1 MMHLFVNAVAAS
13 AGGGLTYIRNFV
25 AHLSQRDDIRA
36 TILLSP
42 EAKEGLFADVRVA
55 SCPRMQVIEFKE
67 RGPVSRFW
75 REQIELPRLIVS
87 RGADVLL
94 STGNIALKNSPVP
107 QILLSRN
114 ALYTSK
120 HFFHDLRERGHY
132 SLYLVEHCKRALAKR
147 SIAWADCT
155 IAPSATFA
163 GELQSWTGRD
173 VLAVDHG
180 FDGDAFFAGPAMP
193 QLLQAKMQAADG
205 CLRLLFV
212 SHYNYYRNFETL
224 LRAVPIIKKQLSP
237 LPLRLFLTCEL
248 RGQAN
253 PGSYRSSSASALV
266 SELQIRD
273 EVIELGAVPHQF
285 LHHVYQACD
294 LYVTPAY
301 AESFAHPLIEAMAS
315 GLPIIAADLPVHR
328 EICQNAAVYPPVFSP
343 EILAQRVVELAKSPA
358 LRKRLADYGRR
369 RARDFSWSRH
379 VQQIIEV
386 AKKLTGSCLEQST
399 NPSPAQERVEV
410 AS

>member
-25 AHLSQRDDIRA
+25 AQLSKRDDVRA
-36 TILLSP
+36 TILLSAA
-42 EAKEGLFADVRVA
+42 AKEGLFADVRVA
-55 SCPRMQVIEFKE
+55 SCPRMQFIEFKE
-67 RGPVSRFW
+67 CGPVSRFW

-120 HFFHDLRERGHY
+120 HFFQDLRERGHY
-132 SLYLVEHCKRALAKR
+132 SLYLSERCKRVLAKR

-163 GELQSWTGRD
+163 GELKSWTGRN
-173 VLAVDHG
+173 VLAVHHG
-180 FDGDAFFAGPAMP
+180 FDGDAFFASPAMP
-193 QLLQAKMQAADG
+193 QLLQTKMQAAEG

-248 RGQAN
+248 RGEAN
-253 PGSYRSSSASALV
+253 PGSYRSSSASTLV
-266 SELQIRD
+266 RELEIRD

-285 LHHVYQACD
+285 LRHVYQACD

-301 AESFAHPLIEAMAS
+301 AESFAHPLVEAMAS
-315 GLPIIAADLPVHR
+315 GLPIVAADLPVHR
-328 EICQNAAVYPPVFSP
+328 EICQNAAVYPPAFSP
-343 EILAQRVVELAKSPA
+343 EIFAQRVVELAKSPG
-358 LRKRLADYGRR
+358 LRKRMADYGRR
-369 RARDFSWSRH
+369 RAQEFSWSRH
-379 VQQIIEV
+379 MQQIIDV
-386 AKKLTGSCLEQST
+386 AKELTCFCGEPST
-399 NPSPAQERVEV
+399 NRSPAQERVEV